1 MKETVMAV
9 QTTRTVE
16 ELEEYCA
23 RLRAAGLDA
32 PWSRPGPLIPPKPT
46 ATQPRHWRWRDIE
59 PLLRESSEF
68 LSPHRGAERRVLRL
82 HNPGVPER
90 TVAHSLVLA
99 IQYLLPGEVAPA
111 HRHSPTAVRFMLH
124 GDGAFTTVDGQ
135 KCPMKPGDL
144 VLTPGMAW
152 HDHGNEGGAPVYW
165 MDILDWQIVRFLENL
180 TFEPYPD
187 EQQPALRSPGRDI
200 YFPWTESYAAL
211 QRRAQ
216 QDPDPFDDVLLEYV
230 DPVSGSSLR
239 PTVACYLQLLR
250 PGMRTRAH
258 RETSCAVYRVVQG
271 RGTTTVGDQT
281 FTWEPG
287 DFFVIPPQARHAH
300 TNLGAEPAVLF
311 TAQDVPLL
319 KLLRL
324 YRMEPAD

>member
-1 MKETVMAV
+1 MAV
-9 QTTRTVE
+9 QTTRTAE
-16 ELEEYCA
+16 ELEAYLS
-23 RLRAAGLDA
+23 RLQAVGLDA

-46 ATQPRHWRWRDIE
+46 ATQARHWRWREIE
-59 PLLRESSEF
+59 PLLRESSDF

-111 HRHSPTAVRFMLH
+111 HRHSPTAIRFMLH
-124 GDGAFTTVDGQ
+124 GEGAFTTVDGQ
-135 KCPMKPGDL
+135 KCAMKPGDL

-152 HDHGNEGGAPVYW
+152 HDHGNEGAAPVYW

-187 EQQPALRSPGRDI
+187 EQQAALRAPGRDI
-200 YFPWTESYAAL
+200 YFPWSETYAAL
-211 QRRAQ
+211 LKRAEQ
-216 QDPDPFDDVLLEYV
+216 APDPFDDTLLEYV
-230 DPVSGSSLR
+230 DPVSGGPLR
-239 PTVACYLQLLR
+239 PTVSCFLQLLR
-250 PGMRTRAH
+250 PRARTRAH

-271 RGTTTVGDQT
+271 RGVTTVDDQT
-281 FTWEPG
+281 FEWEPG
-287 DFFVIPPQARHAH
+287 DFFVVPPRARHAH
-300 TNLGAEPAVLF
+300 ANRGTEPAVLF
-311 TAQDVPLL
+311 TAQDVPML

>member
-1 MKETVMAV
+1 MAV

-16 ELEEYCA
+16 ELEAYCA

-46 ATQPRHWRWRDIE
+46 ATQARHWRWRDIE
-59 PLLRESSEF
+59 PLLFESAEY

-99 IQYLLPGEVAPA
+99 VQYLLPGEVAPA
-111 HRHSPTAVRFMLH
+111 HRHSPTAIRFMLH
-124 GDGAFTTVDGQ
+124 GEGAFTTVDGQ
-135 KCPMKPGDL
+135 KCAMKSGDL
-144 VLTPGMAW
+144 VVTPGMAW
-152 HDHGNEGGAPVYW
+152 HDHGNEGGKPVYW

-200 YFPWTESYAAL
+200 YFPWTETYAAL
-211 QRRAQ
+211 LARAEQ
-216 QDPDPFDDVLLEYV
+216 APDPFDDVLLEYS
-230 DPVSGSSLR
+230 DPSSGGSLR
-239 PTVACYLQLLR
+239 PTVACYLQMLR
-250 PGMRTRAH
+250 PGTRTRAH
-258 RETSCAVYRVVQG
+258 RETSTAVYRVVQG
-271 RGTTTVGDQT
+271 RGTTVVDDQT
-281 FTWEPG
+281 FEWEPG
-287 DFFVIPPQARHAH
+287 DFFVIPPRARHAH
-300 TNLGAEPAVLF
+300 ANRGSEPVVLF
-311 TAQDVPLL
+311 SAQDVPLL